1 VYLAS
6 LIEIALVLFVVTAI
20 INIAGR
26 IIITR
31 VSVER

>member
-6 LIEIALVLFVVTAI
+6 LVEIALVLFVVTAA

-31 VSVER
+31 LSVEK